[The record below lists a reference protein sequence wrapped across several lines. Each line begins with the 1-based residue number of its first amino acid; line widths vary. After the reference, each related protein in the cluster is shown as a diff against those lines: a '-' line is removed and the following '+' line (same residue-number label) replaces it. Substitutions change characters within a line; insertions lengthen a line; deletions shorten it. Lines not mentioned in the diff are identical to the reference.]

1 MKKSIVRIIQV
12 LILIGI
18 VWILSWRGNPHGDL
32 KPIEDAGHP
41 SEFLHEYFD
50 GKLSVLPDTAKNIC
64 SIHNREGQNGF
75 VIFSTDLAEQ
85 TRGYASEIDFALIL
99 SNDFEL
105 LGIEILDHQ
114 ETPSYMNWIAR
125 DGFYDQFIGKSVEK
139 IMKDTPDMIS
149 GATMSCNAIATD
161 MKSMLSEI
169 ASYQESSGKFET
181 IWLLKNLAALLFL
194 VFALLHFFYP
204 KYLRKTR
211 IILLLLSVGVLGFW
225 CGYFLS
231 LSIFHSWILNGVML
245 KMQAALFT
253 MLVLSVSLP
262 LFTQRSFYCSYVCPF
277 GAMQELA
284 GKLNPKHKFSIP
296 KAVKPVFQ
304 WMRFAILLLIIVLLL
319 IGLDIPLGDI
329 EPFSMFQVRAA
340 SLFVLILAAF
350 MIVLSVFISKPWCR
364 YFCPTGMILTLL
376 RKPAFSN
383 AKKKGKHESNA

>member
-1 MKKSIVRIIQV
+1 
-12 LILIGI
+12 
-18 VWILSWRGNPHGDL
+18 
-32 KPIEDAGHP
+32 
-41 SEFLHEYFD
+41 
-50 GKLSVLPDTAKNIC
+50 
-64 SIHNREGQNGF
+64 
-75 VIFSTDLAEQ
+75 
-85 TRGYASEIDFALIL
+85 
-99 SNDFEL
+99 
-105 LGIEILDHQ
+105 
-114 ETPSYMNWIAR
+114 
-125 DGFYDQFIGKSVEK
+125 
-139 IMKDTPDMIS
+139 
-149 GATMSCNAIATD
+149 
-161 MKSMLSEI
+161 
-169 ASYQESSGKFET
+169 
-181 IWLLKNLAALLFL
+181 
-194 VFALLHFFYP
+194 
-204 KYLRKTR
+204 
-211 IILLLLSVGVLGFW
+211 
-225 CGYFLS
+225 
-231 LSIFHSWILNGVML
+231 ML

-350 MIVLSVFISKPWCR
+350 MIVLSIFISKPWCR